1 MINIVCRSYVNNWIK
16 WGMKLN
22 RTMLKILIATL
33 ILLIG
38 AGAVSA
44 IDNNSTDEVVSV
56 EQTEEISVIEDNEV
70 ISVNESNNEVLSVEN
85 NDTVISVSGN
95 DSEVLT
101 ADNNTVISVSENN
114 SDVLSVENTNSVISV
129 SSDDDL
135 TASSPF
141 AKDPQ
146 MTQSK
151 TQYKTIYLG
160 KMKFLKKYKK
170 MLLYGYKTP
179 SKKNKK
185 AWKKHIAFQKAVKKQ
200 FKQWKKNAYKIKKY
214 IKNNHWKPLGS
225 NNPYYKIKYS
235 GKYINMYLYAKCY
248 RTYNYNPLL
257 NKGWWD

>member
-1 MINIVCRSYVNNWIK
+1 
-16 WGMKLN
+16 
-22 RTMLKILIATL
+22 MLKILIATL

-101 ADNNTVISVSENN
+101 ADNNNTVISVSENN